1 MNRSALAAWGTSPAK
16 AEDWRDRA
24 ACIEHDAELFFP
36 VGTAGSAA
44 IQQIDEAV
52 AVCHRCPVEGTCLEW
67 ALTSGQEFGVAG
79 GLSEDERR
87 SLKRRNARVRHEAQR
102 AETDQTP
109 TPPAQAEEQARAV
122 VPAEDTLYVITTC
135 RDAGKPWREIGQIL
149 GTSDGT
155 CREIYAGTRKNVARA
170 TEDTARSL
178 VQRASA

>member
-1 MNRSALAAWGTSPAK
+1 VNRSELASHGTSTAGPT
-16 AEDWRDRA
+16 DWRHQA
-24 ACIEHDAELFFP
+24 ACLEEDPELFFP
-36 VGTAGSAA
+36 VGNTGPA
-44 IQQIDEAV
+44 IGQIEEAK
-52 AVCHRCPVEGTCLEW
+52 AVCRRCEVVDTCLGW
-67 ALTSGQEFGVAG
+67 ALDTGQDAGVWG

-87 SLKRRNARVRHEAQR
+87 SLKRRNARVRYEAQR
-102 AETDQTP
+102 AEPDQAP
-109 TPPAQAEEQARAV
+109 APPPQAQEQARAV